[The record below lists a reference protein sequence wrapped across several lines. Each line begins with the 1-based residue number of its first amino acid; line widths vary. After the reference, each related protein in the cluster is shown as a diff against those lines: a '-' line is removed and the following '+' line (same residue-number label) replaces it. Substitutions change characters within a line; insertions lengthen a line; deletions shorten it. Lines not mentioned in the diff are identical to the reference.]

1 MFCIC
6 HFVLIFANPS
16 RSCINY
22 IRPVI
27 SAFVIVEIYFVT
39 PLACSRLREG
49 SQIVESPKLRKRQH
63 ENVRK
68 LGTGRAAP
76 TPTPFHFFPILRSYF
91 RLPFTYASFLLSE
104 RLEYAWINCARK
116 MAYSA
121 CRQYSQKSLILLKIL
136 LGPFILLQILL
147 GIPKHFR
154 TFRKGA
160 WAKPLKTN

>member
-1 MFCIC
+1 M
-6 HFVLIFANPS
+6 FANPS

-22 IRPVI
+22 ISPVI

-49 SQIVESPKLRKRQH
+49 SEIVESPKLRKREH
-63 ENVRK
+63 KNGRK
-68 LGTGRAAP
+68 LGRGRAAP
-76 TPTPFHFFPILRSYF
+76 TPPPFPFFPVLRSYF
-91 RLPFTYASFLLSE
+91 RVSFTYASFLLPD

-136 LGPFILLQILL
+136 LGPPYSSRILLSIQ
-147 GIPKHFR
+147 KHFR
-154 TFRKGA
+154 IFRPYIFRKYKKEPG
-160 WAKPLKTN
+160 PNP